1 MYKSLKSRLEN
12 ELKEIQKSGR
22 FKKEREI
29 LTKQNSLIKTTKSEV
44 INFCA
49 NNYLGLAS
57 NEKIIQA
64 AKKTIDDYG
73 FGLAS
78 VRFICG
84 IDIRKK
90 LENKISS
97 FLETE
102 DILYAAAFDAN
113 LTYLNPTQ
121 SWRCNY

>member
-1 MYKSLKSRLEN
+1 MYKSLKYRLEN

-57 NEKIIQA
+57 NEKIIHEKYLRLVENQLHEDPHPYLW
-64 AKKTIDDYG
+64 THN
-73 FGLAS
+73 
-78 VRFICG
+78 RFKHAG
-84 IDIRKK
+84 KAPKD
-90 LENKISS
+90 
-97 FLETE
+97 
-102 DILYAAAFDAN
+102 
-113 LTYLNPTQ
+113 
-121 SWRCNY
+121 

>member
-64 AKKTIDDYG
+64 AKKQLMIMVLDLPQLDLYVE
-73 FGLAS
+73 LKI
-78 VRFICG
+78 FI
-84 IDIRKK
+84 R
-90 LENKISS
+90 N
-97 FLETE
+97 
-102 DILYAAAFDAN
+102 
-113 LTYLNPTQ
+113 
-121 SWRCNY
+121 